1 MQKLRVRNFVAQA
14 KLLRPGE
21 FAPPDFIPP
30 RRGAV
35 LMWGEEEI
43 REVAMLI
50 VRYNIING
58 I

>member
-14 KLLRPGE
+14 KL
-21 FAPPDFIPP
+21 FASGGVYAPDFIPP

-43 REVAMLI
+43 REFAMLI